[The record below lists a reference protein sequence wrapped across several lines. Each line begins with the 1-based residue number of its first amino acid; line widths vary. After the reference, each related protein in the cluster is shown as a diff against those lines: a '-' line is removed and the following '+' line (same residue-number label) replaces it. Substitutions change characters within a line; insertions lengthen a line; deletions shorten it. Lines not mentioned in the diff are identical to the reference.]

1 MVSVLIVV
9 PARELTDL
17 GTEPYLENLTLI
29 LWPKSAVIL
38 GISVR
43 ASGIKSLIFGEGYG
57 LGLGFGLG

>member
-17 GTEPYLENLTLI
+17 GTEPYLETLNLI

-38 GISVR
+38 GTSVR
-43 ASGIKSLIFGEGYG
+43 ISGIKSLIFDEGYG
-57 LGLGFGLG
+57 LGFGFGLG